1 MVYFFKFTSNM
12 KGIVSSTEPLT
23 GLNTITKNIGGVEVK
38 VREQSNASGNVKFG
52 FTAIDPEMA
61 AQMQLKVGD
70 PIDLEITEKNVTD
83 KQGNVVPNLYW
94 AH

>member
-1 MVYFFKFTSNM
+1 M

-23 GLNTITKNIGGVEVK
+23 GLSTVTKNIGGVEVQ

-61 AQMQLKVGD
+61 AQMQLEVGD
-70 PIDLEITEKNVTD
+70 PLPLTLTDKSVTD
-83 KQGNVVPNLYW
+83 KEGNIVPNLFW